1 MSLPKKMS
9 INLLVCYHF
18 ALLIGVCVAQNNGAH
33 KIKGNKPNIVIIMA
47 DDMVSVVK
55 NLI

>member
-9 INLLVCYHF
+9 TKLLVYYHF
-18 ALLIGVCVAQNNGAH
+18 ALLITVCVAQNNGAH
-33 KIKGNKPNIVIIMA
+33 KIKGNRPNIVIIMA

-55 NLI
+55 NI